1 MPEENSKS
9 FGEKEAVTLLR
20 SSPHIHYALPELNDI
35 LYANSIG
42 LTSLNAVH
50 LFVNLKA
57 LYANGNC
64 MCFFYHSLTISKGLS
79 SVQDIRGCKALVA
92 VYVSSVW
99 FWFPFSDTSR
109 IIRYVPQI

>member
-1 MPEENSKS
+1 MLEENSKS

-64 MCFFYHSLTISKGLS
+64 MCFFYHSLTILKVYRVCQTSEAAKRSWQCML
-79 SVQDIRGCKALVA
+79 AL
-92 VYVSSVW
+92 YGSG
-99 FWFPFSDTSR
+99 FRF
-109 IIRYVPQI
+109 QIHLG